1 MLTIEDR
8 FNGRKLDVLS
18 DMKIIN
24 CPHCDS
30 VIAYKNCDI
39 KYGAL
44 GVPFITCPCCGDN
57 FDLGNEEPIVLTRD
71 NVRFP
76 EHYYKFDN
84 DDDDGVKVT
93 DKQVDAYVRQC
104 IDTFR
109 NAASNN
115 FNALRIGGGDTEV
128 FVFKYDGDEEYV
140 VYVGKNGYET
150 NIPFEDVDYR

>member
-39 KYGAL
+39 KYGTL
-44 GVPFITCPCCGDN
+44 GIPFITCPCCGDN
-57 FDLGNEEPIVLTRD
+57 IDLENEEPMVLTRD

-76 EHYYKFDN
+76 EHYYKFNN
-84 DDDDGVKVT
+84 DDGVVKVT
-93 DKQVDAYVRQC
+93 DERVDTYVRQC

-109 NAASNN
+109 YAASND
-115 FNALRIGGGDTEV
+115 FNALRIGEGNIEV

-150 NIPFEDVDYR
+150 NIPFEDVDYK

>member
-39 KYGAL
+39 KYGTL
-44 GVPFITCPCCGDN
+44 GIPFITCPCCGDN
-57 FDLGNEEPIVLTRD
+57 IDLENEEPMVLTRD

-76 EHYYKFDN
+76 EHYYKFNN
-84 DDDDGVKVT
+84 DDGVVKVT
-93 DKQVDAYVRQC
+93 DERVDTYVRQC

-109 NAASNN
+109 NAASND
-115 FNALRIGGGDTEV
+115 FNALRIGEGNTEV
-128 FVFKYDGDEEYV
+128 FVFRYDGDEEYV

-150 NIPFEDVDYR
+150 NIPFEDVDYK